1 MKVCLHPNPE
11 MWSLEAVFMAPLFI
25 FGKFQTF
32 GFFIGVAGFVV
43 VVVVVVIVAFVF
55 FGLISSY

>member
-1 MKVCLHPNPE
+1 MRPFLWLHCSFLGN
-11 MWSLEAVFMAPLFI
+11 F
-25 FGKFQTF
+25 KHYF
-32 GFFIGVAGFVV
+32 GFFIGVAGFVVVVV